1 MGREKGNRALAS
13 DLERHEAAATAPVVE
28 SASQDKV
35 LDEKYADGNLKEINA
50 ASVALA
56 AAVAAQK
63 PSLVS
68 KNMLKLY
75 CIMALG
81 YLVSTMNG
89 FDSSLM
95 GAINAMESYQAS
107 FNLSG
112 AGSTTGIIFIIYNL
126 GQIAA
131 FPFCGFFA
139 DGYGR
144 RKCIFV
150 GMAVVLIGTAVQTA
164 AHTKD
169 QFMGGRFVLGFG
181 AAIASGAGPAYVVEL
196 AHPAYR
202 GTMAG
207 MYNNFW
213 WLGNILAG
221 WTTYGSDLHLKSSW
235 AWRTPTLVQAG
246 LPSVVMIFI
255 LFFPESPRWL
265 IAHDRPEEALAV
277 MAKYH
282 GDGDDQS
289 HIVQLQYREIIEQ
302 MKLYKASSAFFSP
315 SENAWYDFKELGN
328 TRPARYRLFM
338 VVAMSFFGQWSG
350 NNVVSYFMP
359 AMFGAAGISDPST
372 QLLLNAINPIFSMLA
387 AIYGA
392 TLLDKLGRR
401 VMLLAGLTGSLV
413 TYCMLTG
420 FTAGSESKPDL
431 SYGVIVSIYLFGIIF
446 SWGFTPLQTL
456 YAVECLE
463 NRTRAK
469 GSGLN
474 FVFLNI
480 AMVVNTYGISI
491 GIERIGWRLYLVYI
505 GWICVEI
512 VIIYLFFVE
521 TAGKTLEE
529 LSDIFAARN
538 PRKASTKRTAI
549 AVDGRGGVLAVSDDA
564 KESL

>member
-1 MGREKGNRALAS
+1 MATPKVETAAVEHHEKNV
-13 DLERHEAAATAPVVE
+13 EIPVI
-28 SASQDKV
+28 
-35 LDEKYADGNLKEINA
+35 DEKYVSGNVTQVQA

-63 PSLVS
+63 PSLLS

-75 CIMALG
+75 FIMGIG

-95 GAINAMESYQAS
+95 GSINAMTPYQET
-107 FNLSG
+107 FGLSG
-112 AGSTTGIIFIIYNL
+112 AGSSTGLIFIIYNL

-131 FPFCGFFA
+131 FPFCGLLA

-144 RKCIFV
+144 RVCIFI
-150 GMAVVLIGTAVQTA
+150 GCAIVLVGTAIQA
-164 AHTKD
+164 SAHTRG
-169 QFMGGRFVLGFG
+169 QFIGGRFVLGLG
-181 AAIASGAGPAYVVEL
+181 ASLASAAGPAYTVEL

-221 WTTYGSDLHLKSSW
+221 WTTYGSNKNLTSSW
-235 AWRTPTLVQAG
+235 AWRIPTIVQAG
-246 LPSVVMIFI
+246 LPSVVMVLI

-265 IAHDRPEEALAV
+265 IAHDRREEALAIF
-277 MAKYH
+277 AKYH
-282 GDGDDQS
+282 GDGDENS
-289 HIVQLQYREIIEQ
+289 PIVQLQYHEIIELLQ
-302 MKLYKASSAFFSP
+302 QTRD
-315 SENAWYDFKELGN
+315 ENPWWDFRELVN
-328 TRPARYRLFM
+328 TKGARYRLYM
-338 VVAMSFFGQWSG
+338 VIGMSFFGQWSG

-359 AMFGAAGISDPST
+359 EMIANAGIT
-372 QLLLNAINPIFSMLA
+372 NKNKQLLINAINPIFSMMG

-401 VMLLAGLTGSLV
+401 FMMIAGLTGALFSYIL
-413 TYCMLTG
+413 LTA
-420 FTAGSESKPDL
+420 FTASSEAHPNL
-431 SYGVIVSIYLFGIIF
+431 SYGTIVAIFLFGIIF
-446 SWGFTPLQTL
+446 AWGFTPLQTL

-474 FVFLNI
+474 FLFLNI
-480 AMVVNTYGISI
+480 AMVVNTYGISV
-491 GIERIGWRLYLVYI
+491 GIAKIGWKLYLVYI
-505 GWICVEI
+505 AWICIEI
-512 VIIYLFFVE
+512 VTIYFFFVE

-529 LSDIFAARN
+529 MSDIFNANN
-538 PRKASTKRTAI
+538 PRKESTKKTRVDFDEQGNVVH
-549 AVDGRGGVLAVSDDA
+549 VDG
-564 KESL
+564 